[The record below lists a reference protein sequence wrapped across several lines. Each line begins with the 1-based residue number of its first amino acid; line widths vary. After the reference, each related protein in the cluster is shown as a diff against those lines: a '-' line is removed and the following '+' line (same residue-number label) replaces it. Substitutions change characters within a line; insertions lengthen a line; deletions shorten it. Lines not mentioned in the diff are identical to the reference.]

1 MDSAFTGRGSRGVR
15 ARRGSVAWP
24 LAVLLALLALALGA
38 GYATEPVCQ
47 LELRAALP
55 RLGVPDGVV
64 AVELMAAAVR
74 QAEPALRPWRDRAG
88 PIPDGEPGAAA
99 ARFLD
104 GVGLLP
110 RGWTPESHDVGAW
123 QEMHDRFAGWYG
135 ATPATVGGGDRS
147 QLVNDMARTLGSV
160 SEALRPLAVFAT
172 GPDDEVTFFAVVWN
186 WTPLPRLLLFA
197 PPAGLALADG
207 RGDARVE
214 PVLAAMSGC
223 ALRFRHYVYARE
235 DLAIQMFGQQGES
248 VFRVLGSEPSAASL
262 PSVFEAERVLDV
274 FRFQEPRLAGVRV
287 LAGGVEGPSVGVGT
301 VLRLLA
307 GVRTN
312 IGVDGIFYYTA
323 FP

>member
-1 MDSAFTGRGSRGVR
+1 MTGARSRGSGVR
-15 ARRGSVAWP
+15 MGRPHSWP
-24 LAVLLALLALALGA
+24 RAVLLALLALALGA
-38 GYATEPVCQ
+38 GNAAEPVCQ

-110 RGWTPESHDVGAW
+110 RGWTPESHDVDAW
-123 QEMHDRFAGWYG
+123 QTMHDRFAGWYR
-135 ATPATVGGGDRS
+135 ATPASVSGGDRS
-147 QLVNDMARTLGSV
+147 QVVNEMARTLGAV
-160 SEALRPLAVFAT
+160 SQALRPLVVFAT

-207 RGDARVE
+207 RGDERAE

-223 ALRFRHYVYARE
+223 ALRFRDYVYARE
-235 DLAIQMFGQQGES
+235 ELAIQMFGQQGES
-248 VFRVLGSEPSAASL
+248 VFRVLGSEPGAASL
-262 PSVFEAERVLDV
+262 PSVFEAARVLDV
-274 FRFQEPRLAGVRV
+274 FRFRDPSLDGGRV

-301 VLRLLA
+301 ALRLLA
-307 GVRTN
+307 GVRTS
-312 IGVDGIFYYTA
+312 IGLDGIFHYTA